1 MCDMDCLKCSY
12 KECIN
17 NNPATLEER
26 KASSE
31 RDKDCHKV
39 TGIDMTRY
47 IHNRVDKEEYQKAR
61 DREYDKKREGTP
73 KRKEQKRQ
81 QYLRHRDSKLAY
93 QNSYYKNHKE
103 ECIARSKAYYE
114 AHKEEISVKRREK
127 REMEKRCKENVS

>member
-17 NNPATLEER
+17 NNSATLEER
-26 KASSE
+26 KALSE

-114 AHKEEISVKRREK
+114 AHKEEISSKRREK
-127 REMEKRCKENVS
+127 REREKRKEV